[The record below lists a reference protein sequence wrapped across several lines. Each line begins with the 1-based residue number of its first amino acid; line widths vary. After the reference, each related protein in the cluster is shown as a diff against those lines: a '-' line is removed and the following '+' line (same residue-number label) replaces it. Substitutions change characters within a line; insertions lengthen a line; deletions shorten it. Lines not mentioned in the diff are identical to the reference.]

1 MSLWAATVITNL
13 LSSIPVFGQD
23 IVELIWG
30 GFSQNLTE
38 ELYNSDIVLKILLI
52 AGTFPNKEIKYSYI
66 HSIAVK
72 TLITR
77 KKPAGIRNKSY
88 FEVPQRLNAGDLK
101 YAQLVGLIEG
111 DGWFSISKKG
121 KYLMY
126 EFGIEVALRDVQL
139 IYKIKNLLGIGTVT
153 FRNKEGRS
161 NTVILRVRNKL
172 HLISVILPII
182 DQYPLFSNKQYDY
195 LRFKE
200 ALLNGKKYYEELD
213 TNYIRPSLSLNS
225 VDFIIDASYFPAWL
239 VGFIEAEGSFS
250 VYKPTLDNSK
260 VAGFEI
266 SQTDGENLI
275 LAIRKYLSLSPN
287 VYRDK
292 TNSFRIKVS
301 SVRSVENIIKFMQIA
316 PVKLIGYK
324 KLQYLLWLKELRQI
338 TRYTEK
344 INIPDIY

>member
-1 MSLWAATVITNL
+1 
-13 LSSIPVFGQD
+13 
-23 IVELIWG
+23 
-30 GFSQNLTE
+30 
-38 ELYNSDIVLKILLI
+38 LLI

-66 HSIAVK
+66 HSITVK
-72 TLITR
+72 KLITR

-88 FEVPQRLNAGDLK
+88 FEVPQRLNAGDLR

-139 IYKIKNLLGIGTVT
+139 IYKIKNLLGIGTVC

-161 NTVILRVRNKL
+161 NTVLLRVRNKS
-172 HLISVILPII
+172 HLISVILPIF
-182 DQYPLFSNKQYDY
+182 DKYSFFSNKQFDY
-195 LRFKE
+195 LRFRE

-250 VYKPTLDNSK
+250 VYKPTLDNSM

-287 VYRDK
+287 VYRDQ

-301 SVRSVENIIKFMQIA
+301 SVRSVENIIKFMKNA

-338 TRYTEK
+338 TRYTKK